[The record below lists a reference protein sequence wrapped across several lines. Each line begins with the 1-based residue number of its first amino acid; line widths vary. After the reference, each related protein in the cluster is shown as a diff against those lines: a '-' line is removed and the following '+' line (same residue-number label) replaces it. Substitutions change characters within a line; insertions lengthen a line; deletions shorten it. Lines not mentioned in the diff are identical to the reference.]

1 MANYAYNYTGFM
13 SFKADPNKQTWELIN
28 KALDESKINYTSSFN
43 NGNLEI
49 CCNQRYEVDK
59 LLTHI
64 EITLQ
69 QNYNG
74 YVLDTTILRTRK
86 L

>member
-1 MANYAYNYTGFM
+1 MSNYNYTGFM
-13 SFKADPNKQTWELIN
+13 SFKANPNKQTWDLIE
-28 KALDESKINYTSSFN
+28 KAIDETKINHTRSFN

-49 CCNQRYEVDK
+49 NCDSRYEVAK
-59 LLTHI
+59 MLMHI
-64 EITLQ
+64 EHTLQ

-86 L
+86 P

>member
-1 MANYAYNYTGFM
+1 MSNFNYTGFM
-13 SFKADPNKQTWELIN
+13 SFKAHPNKQTWDLIE
-28 KALDESKINYTSSFN
+28 KAIDETKINHTRSFN

-49 CCNQRYEVDK
+49 CCDSRYEVAK
-59 LLTHI
+59 MLMHI
-64 EITLQ
+64 ENKLQ

-86 L
+86 P

>member
-1 MANYAYNYTGFM
+1 MANYTYNYTGYI
-13 SFKADPNKQTWELIN
+13 SFKASPNKQTWELII
-28 KALDESKINYTSSFN
+28 KALSEMKINYTTAVR
-43 NGNLEI
+43 NGNFEI
-49 CCNQRYEVDK
+49 CCDQRYEVDK

-69 QNYNG
+69 KNNNG
-74 YVLDTTILRTRK
+74 YILDTTILRTRK

>member
-1 MANYAYNYTGFM
+1 MANYVYNYTGFM
-13 SFKADPNKQTWELIN
+13 SFKAHPNKQTWDLIE
-28 KALDESKINYTSSFN
+28 KAIGETKINHTRSFN

-49 CCNQRYEVDK
+49 CCDQRYEVDK
-59 LLTHI
+59 MLKHI

-86 L
+86 M

>member
-1 MANYAYNYTGFM
+1 MANYTYNYTGFM
-13 SFKADPNKQTWELIN
+13 SFKADPNKQTWDLIE
-28 KALDESKINYTSSFN
+28 KAIGETKINHTRTFN

-49 CCNQRYEVDK
+49 HCDQRYEVDK
-59 LLTHI
+59 LLRHI

-74 YVLDTTILRTRK
+74 YVLDTTILRTRN

>member
-1 MANYAYNYTGFM
+1 MANYTYNYTGFM
-13 SFKADPNKQTWELIN
+13 SFKADPNKQTWALIE
-28 KALDESKINYTSSFN
+28 KAIYETKITHTRSFN

-49 CCNQRYEVDK
+49 CCDQRYEVDK
-59 LLTHI
+59 MLKHI
-64 EITLQ
+64 ETTLQ

>member
-1 MANYAYNYTGFM
+1 MANYTYNYTGFM

-28 KALDESKINYTSSFN
+28 KALDESKINHTSSFN

>member
-1 MANYAYNYTGFM
+1 MANYTYNYTGYM
-13 SFKADPNKQTWELIN
+13 SFKANPNKQTWELIN
-28 KALDESKINYTSSFN
+28 KALDESKINHTSSFN

>member
-1 MANYAYNYTGFM
+1 MANYTYNYTGYM
-13 SFKADPNKQTWELIN
+13 SFKADPNKQTWELID
-28 KALDESKINYTSSFN
+28 KALDEAKISHTRAFC

-49 CCNQRYEVDK
+49 CCDQRYEVDK
-59 LLTHI
+59 LLRHI

-69 QNYNG
+69 KNYNG